1 MTKGYAVLDAKGNI
15 LTHTVSAKMRGAK
28 VNWLGTNGGL
38 SVMNDWPDDLIATMF
53 DRMRGNA
60 EVVQV
65 EIKVRDS

>member
-15 LTHTVSAKMRGAK
+15 LTHTVSARTRGAK

-38 SVMNDWPDDLIATMF
+38 CVMDDWPDELIAKMF
-53 DRMRGNA
+53 DRLRGKA
-60 EVVQV
+60 ELVQV